1 MNFAD
6 GLLGIGWISFGWLIF
21 VLALAWAI
29 KSAPWYKVQGDW
41 GALNVW
47 LLVVVLLAASWSL
60 GASIGDGFSFH
71 FLFMAVVTLMFGP
84 QFAFLA
90 MSVALLIVSVLGK
103 AGLTVYGLNAMVMG
117 WVPIMIAWWI
127 YKLSYR
133 YLAKNFFVYVL
144 LNGFFAAGVGVLVA
158 LMLATGIMLS
168 SGAYTFADLKYNFL
182 PFVPLIALPEG
193 FLNGFIIAGL
203 IMMRPQWIATF
214 HDDLYFK

>member
-6 GLLGIGWISFGWLIF
+6 DLLGIGWISFGWLAF
-21 VLALAWAI
+21 ALAGFWAV
-29 KSAPWYKVQGDW
+29 KTAPWYKVRGDG

-47 LLVVVLLAASWSL
+47 LFTIVLLAAAWSL

-90 MSVALLIVSVLGK
+90 MSVALLLVSIFGK
-103 AGLTVYGLNAMVMG
+103 AGLSAYGLNAMLMG
-117 WVPIMIAWWI
+117 WLPILITWWI

-144 LNGFFAAGVGVLVA
+144 LNGFFAAGVGVVVA
-158 LMLATGIMLS
+158 LMLAAGVMVT
-168 SGAYTFADLKYNFL
+168 SGAYSLAELKYNFL
-182 PFVPLIALPEG
+182 PFIPLIAVPEG

-203 IMMRPQWIATF
+203 IMMKPKWIATF
-214 HDDLYFK
+214 HDDLYF